1 MPRNASGTSTLVAG
15 NPVATNTIIES
26 DWANTTM
33 ADLNNEMTDSLSRS
47 GKGGMTA
54 QFRAVNGSAPTPAIS
69 FSDFP
74 QSGMYAF
81 SENDI
86 RMSVAGVDRFRWLQA
101 NALPQTWDSGGST
114 WLDVGGG
121 GVIWTQMDVAPA
133 TAAISTGYVTLGG
146 QTIAMPANPPT
157 GFSVAFADK
166 ADDWDATNY
175 LTITGNG
182 NTFSQDSSGTY
193 ILDLK
198 GAFAQFSYL
207 EGQWQIV
214 NFGRLSDAYGF
225 DGNDFERKD
234 QAYQK
239 NKIINGGMQIYQR
252 GIVDLTNNVFAYGGA
267 DRYVNIPTGFTTF
280 TGTARRGGNPA
291 TGGGLANGGLSA
303 SGYVHIINVTAVT
316 GTGSLVVEYR
326 IEAEDAILL
335 ANREQTFSCTTYAS
349 TGMAAGA
356 SINTFKPNAKD
367 DWSAVT
373 LLPFEKVG
381 TAPTTTRLL
390 ESVTFTPT
398 TADVENGF
406 GIRLT
411 FTGVTTIG
419 DCQTGDWQLTES
431 AEVLPWRSA
440 GASLAEELAMCQRYY
455 EKSYQQSQFAGAA
468 VSSGVFGWT
477 GRTGG
482 TQSFNLGFAVTK
494 RTTPLIT
501 FYSSTTGTPNTARN
515 DTKAADT
522 TISGGLY
529 TGESGTAGAVIG
541 DAATGG
547 NILKA
552 QWTANAEL

>member
-101 NALPQTWDSGGST
+101 NALPQTWDSDGST

-121 GVIWTQMDVAPA
+121 GVIWTQMDVVPA

-182 NTFSQDSSGTY
+182 NTFSQDSTGTY

-234 QAYQK
+234 QAFGE
-239 NKIINGGMQIYQR
+239 NMFINGGFDIWQR
-252 GIVDLTNNVFAYGGA
+252 GTSFTAGTAQYTADRWTIGSANAVIQSQFLQTNPQSAWSLRITPTAGNVVLVRYGVELVNAAGVLTAPFAKNNDYTVSGWFYSDNADDLDLRVAYADDVVNLANSQQVLANQVIATLAAATWTYVEFTFNTGTTSPIASNKCLGFSFNNNVAGGPMSFSELKLEEGSTA
-267 DRYVNIPTGFTTF
+267 TPFTR
-280 TGTARRGGNPA
+280 AGNN
-291 TGGGLANGGLSA
+291 LAG
-303 SGYVHIINVTAVT
+303 
-316 GTGSLVVEYR
+316 
-326 IEAEDAILL
+326 
-335 ANREQTFSCTTYAS
+335 
-349 TGMAAGA
+349 
-356 SINTFKPNAKD
+356 
-367 DWSAVT
+367 
-373 LLPFEKVG
+373 
-381 TAPTTTRLL
+381 
-390 ESVTFTPT
+390 
-398 TADVENGF
+398 
-406 GIRLT
+406 
-411 FTGVTTIG
+411 
-419 DCQTGDWQLTES
+419 
-431 AEVLPWRSA
+431 
-440 GASLAEELAMCQRYY
+440 ELAMCQRYY
-455 EKSYQQSQFAGAA
+455 SQSDLDAIL
-468 VSSGVFGWT
+468 
-477 GRTGG
+477 
-482 TQSFNLGFAVTK
+482 TQ
-494 RTTPLIT
+494 
-501 FYSSTTGTPNTARN
+501 Y
-515 DTKAADT
+515 
-522 TISGGLY
+522 
-529 TGESGTAGAVIG
+529 
-541 DAATGG
+541 ATGG
-547 NILKA
+547 QVATLYFPVTMRVVPTMTVTRLSYTSGGQLITVDGYQDTSNTPLDA
-552 QWTANAEL
+552 TARAITSWAADAEL

>member
-101 NALPQTWDSGGST
+101 NALPQTWDNDGSV

-133 TAAISTGYVTLGG
+133 TAVISTGYVTLGG

-182 NTFSQDSSGTY
+182 NTFSQDSTGTY

-234 QAYQK
+234 QAFGE
-239 NKIINGGMQIYQR
+239 NMLINGGFDIWQR
-252 GIVDLTNNVFAYGGA
+252 GTIFSAGTPRYTA
-267 DRYVNIPTGFTTF
+267 DRW
-280 TGTARRGGNPA
+280 TAN
-291 TGGGLANGGLSA
+291 
-303 SGYVHIINVTAVT
+303 
-316 GTGSLVVEYR
+316 
-326 IEAEDAILL
+326 
-335 ANREQTFSCTTYAS
+335 
-349 TGMAAGA
+349 
-356 SINTFKPNAKD
+356 
-367 DWSAVT
+367 
-373 LLPFEKVG
+373 
-381 TAPTTTRLL
+381 TTTRVDRVAFVPDGEGLAWSAQFL
-390 ESVTFTPT
+390 MAPGNVFLIRHGIELQSANDNKPAPIKLNTDYTISGWVYMLSADDLDFRAAYADDALNFGNAQDVVAGGTVIASV
-398 TADVENGF
+398 
-406 GIRLT
+406 
-411 FTGVTTIG
+411 
-419 DCQTGDWQLTES
+419 
-431 AEVLPWRSA
+431 SA
-440 GASLAEELAMCQRYY
+440 GTWTKFSYTFNSGTVVPLVSNICFALSFSNNVLDNQSYLTGMKLEEGATATPFTRAGNNIAGELAMCQRYY
-455 EKSYQQSQFAGAA
+455 WQGTPQFKDFYYGTTGLAAMTGGKFSFPATMRAAPSMALVTAGSA
-468 VSSGVFGWT
+468 SSCTFEGVFGNIDSLSVRVTVDAT
-477 GRTGG
+477 GRYRYTEGE
-482 TQSFNLGFAVTK
+482 
-494 RTTPLIT
+494 
-501 FYSSTTGTPNTARN
+501 YS
-515 DTKAADT
+515 AD
-522 TISGGLY
+522 
-529 TGESGTAGAVIG
+529 
-541 DAATGG
+541 
-547 NILKA
+547 
-552 QWTANAEL
+552 AEL

>member
-101 NALPQTWDSGGST
+101 NALPQTWDSDGSV

-175 LTITGNG
+175 LTLTGNG

-234 QAYQK
+234 QAFGE
-239 NKIINGGMQIYQR
+239 NMFINGGFDIWQR
-252 GIVDLTNNVFAYGGA
+252 GTSFTAGTAQYTA
-267 DRYVNIPTGFTTF
+267 DRWT
-280 TGTARRGGNPA
+280 
-291 TGGGLANGGLSA
+291 
-303 SGYVHIINVTAVT
+303 
-316 GTGSLVVEYR
+316 
-326 IEAEDAILL
+326 
-335 ANREQTFSCTTYAS
+335 
-349 TGMAAGA
+349 AGA
-356 SINTFKPNAKD
+356 T
-367 DWSAVT
+367 
-373 LLPFEKVG
+373 
-381 TAPTTTRLL
+381 
-390 ESVTFTPT
+390 
-398 TADVENGF
+398 NGV
-406 GIRLT
+406 I
-411 FTGVTTIG
+411 
-419 DCQTGDWQLTES
+419 
-431 AEVLPWRSA
+431 
-440 GASLAEELAMCQRYY
+440 
-455 EKSYQQSQFAGAA
+455 QSQFLPTNPQSAWSLRITPTAGNVVLVRYGVELVNAA
-468 VSSGVFGWT
+468 GVLTAPFAKNNDYTVSGWFYSDNADDLDLRVAYADDVANLANPQEVLANQVIATLAAATWTYVEFTFNT
-477 GRTGG
+477 GTTSPIASNKCLGF
-482 TQSFNLGFAVTK
+482 SFNNNVAAGPMSFSELKLETGATA
-494 RTTPLIT
+494 TPFTRAGNNIAGEQAMCERYYT
-501 FYSSTTGTPNTARN
+501 FDGTDQLLHPYTTGNMGVTVNFHQSMRVAPTLVVSTVGFTSNPSSIKVDGFVDAVATTLPSVGNPKYINSYTA
-515 DTKAADT
+515 D
-522 TISGGLY
+522 
-529 TGESGTAGAVIG
+529 
-541 DAATGG
+541 
-547 NILKA
+547 
-552 QWTANAEL
+552 AEL

>member
-54 QFRAVNGSAPTPAIS
+54 QFRAVNGSAATPAIS

-74 QSGMYAF
+74 QSGLYAF

-101 NALPQTWDSGGST
+101 NALPQTWDSDSSV

-133 TAAISTGYVTLGG
+133 TAVISTGYVTLGG

-234 QAYQK
+234 QAF
-239 NKIINGGMQIYQR
+239 NNNILINGGFDIWQR
-252 GIVDLTNNVFAYGGA
+252 GESFVNPTGYTA
-267 DRYVNIPTGFTTF
+267 DRWYTPIFTTGGQGDVTREAF
-280 TGTARRGGNPA
+280 AAGQTDVAGSPEYYMRIDQTVAVASTYNPLEVRIEDARTLAGQAFSLSFWIKSSVAKNLDVYLSQVVTSGAAGNQLIGTVSLVTGWAEYKITGTAS
-291 TGGGLANGGLSA
+291 GLSGA
-303 SGYVHIINVTAVT
+303 VIGSDSYLRLFFQNTEQDICTLDFAQLKLEEGSTAT
-316 GTGSLVVEYR
+316 PFTR
-326 IEAEDAILL
+326 
-335 ANREQTFSCTTYAS
+335 
-349 TGMAAGA
+349 AGNN
-356 SINTFKPNAKD
+356 I
-367 DWSAVT
+367 
-373 LLPFEKVG
+373 
-381 TAPTTTRLL
+381 
-390 ESVTFTPT
+390 
-398 TADVENGF
+398 
-406 GIRLT
+406 
-411 FTGVTTIG
+411 
-419 DCQTGDWQLTES
+419 
-431 AEVLPWRSA
+431 A
-440 GASLAEELAMCQRYY
+440 GELAMCQRYFSRGDSEQDALVRVNSTTTLTRRCY
-455 EKSYQQSQFAGAA
+455 IQYPATMRVTPDFNFVE
-468 VSSGVFGWT
+468 
-477 GRTGG
+477 GG
-482 TQSFNLGFAVTK
+482 TWSAPPSQSASSDAGGTGMSGLANSAGSATS
-494 RTTPLIT
+494 IT
-501 FYSSTTGTPNTARN
+501 S
-515 DTKAADT
+515 
-522 TISGGLY
+522 
-529 TGESGTAGAVIG
+529 
-541 DAATGG
+541 
-547 NILKA
+547 
-552 QWTANAEL
+552 WTADAEL

>member
-69 FSDFP
+69 FSDYP

-101 NALPQTWDSGGST
+101 NALPQTWDSVGNT

-121 GVIWTQMDVAPA
+121 GVIWTQMDAVPA

-225 DGNDFERKD
+225 DGNDFVQKD
-234 QAYQK
+234 KAFGE
-239 NKIINGGMQIYQR
+239 NMIINGGLDIWQR
-252 GIVDLTNNVFAYGGA
+252 GTSFSSTQAEYTA
-267 DRYVNIPTGFTTF
+267 DRWKQTSTGNPVWTFDRQEQDDLSGVTVTPTRYYGELTWSTNPNANLGIQFRLENYFKLSGQTVTLSFDASAVGGDVNMTGKTRSNSN
-280 TGTARRGGNPA
+280 GGGNLDTPA
-291 TGGGLANGGLSA
+291 QQRTITAGAWGRYKMTFEVPDLSSLVAGANPYTQVTLTFPEAAGQVKLSA
-303 SGYVHIINVTAVT
+303 VKLELGETAT
-316 GTGSLVVEYR
+316 PFTRAGNT
-326 IEAEDAILL
+326 L
-335 ANREQTFSCTTYAS
+335 A
-349 TGMAAGA
+349 G
-356 SINTFKPNAKD
+356 
-367 DWSAVT
+367 
-373 LLPFEKVG
+373 
-381 TAPTTTRLL
+381 
-390 ESVTFTPT
+390 
-398 TADVENGF
+398 
-406 GIRLT
+406 
-411 FTGVTTIG
+411 
-419 DCQTGDWQLTES
+419 
-431 AEVLPWRSA
+431 
-440 GASLAEELAMCQRYY
+440 ELAMCQRYY
-455 EKSYQQSQFAGAA
+455 SVKWGVGHFTFNQSNDYRYGYSHPVQM
-468 VSSGVFGWT
+468 
-477 GRTGG
+477 
-482 TQSFNLGFAVTK
+482 
-494 RTTPLIT
+494 RTTPT
-501 FYSSTTGTPNTARN
+501 VSVVAGVTANWGASYPGRTSNNFYSASSSQLTSVTTDVPSVQS
-515 DTKAADT
+515 D
-522 TISGGLY
+522 
-529 TGESGTAGAVIG
+529 
-541 DAATGG
+541 
-547 NILKA
+547 
-552 QWTANAEL
+552 AEL